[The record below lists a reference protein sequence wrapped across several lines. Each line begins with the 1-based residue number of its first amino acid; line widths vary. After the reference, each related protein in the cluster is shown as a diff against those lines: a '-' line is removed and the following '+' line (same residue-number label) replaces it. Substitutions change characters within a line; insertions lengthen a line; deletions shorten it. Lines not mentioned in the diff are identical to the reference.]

1 MELPEGWVEVEL
13 GKVCEKAK
21 IVQRKNVEP
30 ESKLIYLD
38 IGAIDSVTNQII
50 RHKEYTWKDAPSRAQ
65 QIVHKDDILFSTVR
79 TYLRNIAQVETKLY
93 DGQIASSGF
102 TVIRGNPVATN
113 PKFLFYLTLSQSF
126 LQPLNE
132 LQTGTSY
139 PAVRDSDVFSQKIP
153 LPPLPE
159 QHRIVAKIEA
169 LFTSLDRGIASLKTA
184 QQQLKIYS
192 QAVLKWAFEGKLT
205 EVWRAQQKTLP
216 DGKEILT
223 LLKSEKKE
231 VCQKKGIK
239 LKDTQPISSEELS
252 ELPELPIQMAW
263 ARLND
268 LIWSVK
274 DGPHYSPSY
283 QESGIPFI
291 SGGNIKQDGIDFKK
305 AKYISVELH
314 EELSKR
320 CKPEKGDIL
329 YTKGGTTGIARVN
342 TYDFEFNVW
351 VHVAVLKHLPSIN
364 PFYLQHVLNSQHCYN
379 QSQKYTHG
387 VGNQDLGLTRMI
399 LITLPICSLE
409 EQNQIVAAIESR
421 LSVCDKLEETILQ
434 SLQQA
439 EALRQSILKKA
450 FAGQLVPQDPND
462 EPASVLLERI
472 RAERLKATTGK
483 IVKNKKSD
491 K

>member
-1 MELPEGWVEVEL
+1 MELPEGWVEVKL
-13 GKVCEKAK
+13 GEVTEIISGKN
-21 IVQRKNVEP
+21 QKNVINP
-30 ESKLIYLD
+30 NGKYPIYGSGGI
-38 IGAIDSVTNQII
+38 IGYSDQYLCEAGSTII
-50 RHKEYTWKDAPSRAQ
+50 GRKGTINSPIFVKEQFWNVDTAFG
-65 QIVHKDDILFSTVR
+65 FSP
-79 TYLRNIAQVETKLY
+79 L
-93 DGQIASSGF
+93 SGL
-102 TVIRGNPVATN
+102 NPQ
-113 PKFLFYLTLSQSF
+113 FLFAFCQQFNFKKLDKSTTIPSLAKTDL
-126 LQPLNE
+126 LQIE
-132 LQTGTSY
+132 
-139 PAVRDSDVFSQKIP
+139 IP

-169 LFTSLDRGIASLKTA
+169 LFTSLDQGIASLKTA
-184 QQQLKIYS
+184 QQQLRIYR

-205 EVWRAQQKTLP
+205 EVWRTQQKTLP

-231 VCQKKGIK
+231 VCQNKGIK

-252 ELPELPIQMAW
+252 ELPELPIQMVW

-283 QESGIPFI
+283 QESGILFI

-409 EQNQIVAAIESR
+409 EQNQIVAAIETR
-421 LSVCDKLEETILQ
+421 LSVCDKLEETILK

-450 FAGQLVPQDPND
+450 FIGKLVPQDPAD
-462 EPASVLLERI
+462 EPAAVLLERI
-472 RAERLKATTGK
+472 RAEREQTAP
-483 IVKNKKSD
+483 KSI
-491 K
+491 KTKRGQA